1 MPRPYRPMRRVRPM
15 RRIFRTVLAVLA
27 VFCLAGAW
35 GCQTGKTGTAGGR
48 DPAAPAAAPVSAQ
61 PASSGARVAS
71 PAVSGQELL
80 ALAKPFLDCAYAAF
94 VSAQAGR
101 KEYQAEAA
109 LAACASCNTLL
120 EPFREVVFARTGNAD
135 YVAELTGVVQEHA
148 VSVMQ
153 QASAAAR

>member
-1 MPRPYRPMRRVRPM
+1 M

-48 DPAAPAAAPVSAQ
+48 DPAAAPVSAHQ
-61 PASSGARVAS
+61 APSGARAVS
-71 PAVSGQELL
+71 PAVSGQDLL
-80 ALAKPFLDCAYAAF
+80 ALTKPFLDCAYAAF

-101 KEYQAEAA
+101 KEYQDEAA

-120 EPFREVVFARTGNAD
+120 EPFREVVFERTGNAD

-148 VSVMQ
+148 ASVMQ

>member
-1 MPRPYRPMRRVRPM
+1 MPRPYRPMRRVRP
-15 RRIFRTVLAVLA
+15 IFRTALAVLA
-27 VFCLAGAW
+27 VFCLAGVW
-35 GCQTGKTGTAGGR
+35 GCQAEKTGTA
-48 DPAAPAAAPVSAQ
+48 AAPAAAPVSAQ
-61 PASSGARVAS
+61 PAPSGARVAS

-120 EPFREVVFARTGNAD
+120 EPFREVVFSRTGNAD